1 MLETTT
7 TKEGASSLVELIEE
21 LHRSA
26 SEARRLGFPGM
37 ARRLDECGFAFASR
51 VDDGQPRESAQLE
64 VARIAHARLCLT
76 MWRAL
81 LDWASQRGP
90 CD

>member
-1 MLETTT
+1 MM

-26 SEARRLGFPGM
+26 SEASHLGFPGM
-37 ARRLDECGFAFASR
+37 ARRLDACGFAVGSR
-51 VDDGQPRESAQLE
+51 AGDGQPDERALRQCAQL
-64 VARIAHARLCLT
+64 AHARHCLA

-81 LDWASQRGP
+81 LGWATQRGP
-90 CD
+90 RD

>member
-1 MLETTT
+1 M

-26 SEARRLGFPGM
+26 SEANQLGFPGM
-37 ARRLDECGFAFASR
+37 ARRLDACGFAFASR
-51 VDDGQPRESAQLE
+51 VGDGQPEERARRQCAQL
-64 VARIAHARLCLT
+64 AHARHCLA

-81 LDWASQRGP
+81 LDWASRRGP
-90 CD
+90 RD